1 MTTDDA
7 LFEHAVGRMQASMLW
22 LSGGGALVAWL
33 LSGWQWGLGFLAGGL
48 ASWGNFYW
56 LHQLTAS
63 LGGTLTGARKRMV
76 LFFCLRYLLLGAGGY
91 VLVKVVGLNLTA
103 ALIGL
108 LVVAASVILE
118 ILYELIYAR

>member
-1 MTTDDA
+1 MTPDET
-7 LFEHAVGRMQASMLW
+7 LFEQAVSRMQTSMLW
-22 LSGGGALVAWL
+22 LACGGAAVAWL
-33 LSGWQWGLGFLAGGL
+33 LAGWRGGLGFLAGGL

-63 LGGTLTGARKRMV
+63 LGGSLTGPRKRMV
-76 LFFCLRYLLLGAGGY
+76 LFFGLRYLLLGAGGY

-103 ALIGL
+103 ALVGL
-108 LVVAASVILE
+108 LVMAASVILE

>member
-1 MTTDDA
+1 MTTDEA
-7 LFEHAVGRMQASMLW
+7 LFEHAVGRMRASMLW
-22 LSGGGALVAWL
+22 LSGGGALAAWL
-33 LSGWQWGLGFLAGGL
+33 VAGWPWGLGFLAGGL

-63 LGGTLTGARKRMV
+63 LGGASARKRMI

-103 ALIGL
+103 ALLGL

>member
-1 MTTDDA
+1 MTDEA
-7 LFEHAVGRMQASMLW
+7 LFEHAVGRMRASMLW
-22 LSGGGALVAWL
+22 LSGAGALAGWFVA
-33 LSGWQWGLGFLAGGL
+33 GWQWGLGFLAGGL

-63 LGGTLTGARKRMV
+63 LGGTLTSARKRMV

-91 VLVKVVGLNLTA
+91 VLVKVLGLNLTA
-103 ALIGL
+103 ALLGL

-118 ILYELIYAR
+118 ILYELVYAR

>member
-1 MTTDDA
+1 VTTDEA
-7 LFEHAVGRMQASMLW
+7 LFEHAVGRMRASMLW
-22 LSGGGALVAWL
+22 LSGGGALAGWL
-33 LSGWQWGLGFLAGGL
+33 LAGWPWGLGFLAGGL

-63 LGGTLTGARKRMV
+63 LGGTSARKRMI
-76 LFFCLRYLLLGAGGY
+76 LFFCLRYLLLGVGGY

-103 ALIGL
+103 ALLGL

>member
-1 MTTDDA
+1 MTKDEA
-7 LFEHAVGRMQASMLW
+7 LFEHAVGRMRASMLW
-22 LSGGGALVAWL
+22 LSGGGALAAWL
-33 LSGWQWGLGFLAGGL
+33 VAGWPWGLGFLAGGL

-63 LGGTLTGARKRMV
+63 LGGTSARKRMI

-91 VLVKVVGLNLTA
+91 VLVKVIGLNLTA

>member
-1 MTTDDA
+1 VTTDEA
-7 LFEHAVGRMQASMLW
+7 LFENAVGRMRASMLW
-22 LSGGGALVAWL
+22 LSGGGALAGWL
-33 LSGWQWGLGFLAGGL
+33 LAGWQWGLGFLAGGL

-63 LGGTLTGARKRMV
+63 LGGTLTSARKRMV
-76 LFFCLRYLLLGAGGY
+76 FFFCLRYLLLGAGGY

-103 ALIGL
+103 ALLGL